1 MTAADIKFFF
11 ITVNC
16 FLVLYKIIN
25 TKIRPKDICFIT
37 VISTANS
44 VVSYFLKFYISNIR
58 MIIIFAV
65 LLLYIIIKF
74 KRSLNIALGLSTV
87 SFTVGFLLFSIAW
100 CISIPA
106 YYAMYSLIKDTFTLD
121 IVATTFTG
129 LLQTIICLLFF
140 RIKRLRHGIPQIEK
154 NINSDISTLICVIT
168 LFLVFY
174 MYSTDTS
181 NYINLI
187 IAFIIII
194 CSILLIQSYKK
205 HIKNVYIEKVN
216 KRNKEI
222 AEETLSEALAE
233 NKKLSDENKKLSAII
248 HKDNKIVP
256 AMYLAVNEI
265 LECESPDI
273 QKGKSIEL
281 KNQLQALVSE
291 RKEILTD
298 YETKNKA
305 LPNCGLPS
313 TNACLKYLYNK
324 ATKSNI
330 KFSVSSTA
338 ELNKYNGITE
348 CENDFNTLLLDL
360 GENAIISADSS
371 DTKNILILINSDIT
385 RLSLSIFDSGNQFEP
400 NVIKNLGIKRT
411 TTHKK
416 SGGTGI
422 GLMNS
427 IELCKKHK
435 ASFILDE
442 TISNDEY
449 SKCVSVDFD
458 GLEQI
463 RIHSNRPE
471 TAKIIKSR
479 KDILS

>member
-1 MTAADIKFFF
+1 MTDADIKFFF

-25 TKIRPKDICFIT
+25 TKIKANDICIIAAIT
-37 VISTANS
+37 ATISVAS
-44 VVSYFLKFYISNIR
+44 HFLKVHFSHINIL
-58 MIIIFAV
+58 IIFTV
-65 LLLYIIIKF
+65 LLLYIIIKL
-74 KRSLNIALGLSTV
+74 KRPFNTALGLAVV
-87 SFTVGFLLFSIAW
+87 SCASGFLLFSITW
-100 CISIPA
+100 LICLLV
-106 YYAMYSLIKDTFTLD
+106 YYVLYSLIKDID
-121 IVATTFTG
+121 ILNIIATILTG
-129 LLQTIICLLFF
+129 IVQTVFCLLFF
-140 RIKRLRHGIPQIEK
+140 RIKRFRHGIPQIEK

-174 MYSTDTS
+174 MYSTDTLE
-181 NYINLI
+181 YINLI
-187 IAFIIII
+187 IALITII
-194 CSILLIQSYKK
+194 CSLLLIQSYKK

-233 NKKLSDENKKLSAII
+233 NKKLSDENKKISAII

-265 LECESPDI
+265 LECESPYI
-273 QKGKSIEL
+273 QKEKSIEL

-298 YETKNKA
+298 YETKNKT

-371 DTKNILILINSDIT
+371 DTKNVLILINSDIT

-479 KDILS
+479 EDILS